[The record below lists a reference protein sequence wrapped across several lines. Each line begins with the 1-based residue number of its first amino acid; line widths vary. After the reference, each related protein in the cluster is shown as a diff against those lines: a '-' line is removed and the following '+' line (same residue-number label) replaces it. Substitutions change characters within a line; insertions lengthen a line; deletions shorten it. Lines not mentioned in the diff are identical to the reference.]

1 MARTLN
7 LSTQRGGTQELLT
20 EAERVVVVISVV
32 DV

>member
-1 MARTLN
+1 MAWTLN
-7 LSTQRGGTQELLT
+7 LSTQGEGTQELLT